1 MRYDTVF
8 LDVDGTLLYVDL
20 DVEGYVR
27 DLGAYT
33 SNGPLTVERA
43 SGPVWESMHRHIKEN
58 IKHRDEES
66 LAGFKRRNAQSTAK
80 TLGISAPVETL
91 TEVADRRIS
100 FNPYPESERVMDEL
114 RTMGAKLY
122 AVSNW
127 DIQLEGVLE
136 NLGWL
141 RFFDGVI
148 VSAVVGSEKPD
159 GAIFEEALRASGR
172 SDNVDRVI
180 HVGNDPITDIFGA
193 SERGIAS
200 VFVDRRGDGIEAPGA
215 THVLSNLTGLP
226 ALVRG

>member
-27 DLGAYT
+27 DLGPYS

-43 SGPVWESMHRHIKEN
+43 SGPVWESMRRHIKEN

-66 LAGFKRRNAQSTAK
+66 LAGFKRYNAQTTAQA
-80 TLGISAPVETL
+80 LGISAPAETL
-91 TEVADRRIS
+91 TEVAERRIS

-114 RTMGAKLY
+114 RALAVKLY

-127 DIQLEGVLE
+127 DIQLEGVLDR
-136 NLGWL
+136 LGWL

-159 GAIFEEALRASGR
+159 GRIFEEALKASGNLE
-172 SDNVDRVI
+172 SVDRVI
-180 HVGNDPITDIFGA
+180 HVGNDPVTDVAGA

-200 VFVDRRGDGIEAPGA
+200 VFVDRRGGAETPGA
-215 THVLSNLTGLP
+215 THVLPDLTGLP

>member
-27 DLGAYT
+27 DLGPYT

-43 SGPVWESMHRHIKEN
+43 SGPVWESMRRHIKEN
-58 IKHRDEES
+58 VKHRDEES
-66 LAGFKRRNAQSTAK
+66 LAGFKRRNAQVTAEA
-80 TLGISAPVETL
+80 LGISAPAETL
-91 TEVADRRIS
+91 TEVADRRIC

-114 RTMGAKLY
+114 RAVGAKLY
-122 AVSNW
+122 AVSNR
-127 DIQLEGVLE
+127 DILLEGVLE
-136 NLGWL
+136 DLGWM

-159 GAIFEEALRASGR
+159 GAIFEEALRASGK

-180 HVGNDPITDIFGA
+180 HVGNDPVTDIVGA

-200 VFVDRRGDGIEAPGA
+200 VFVDRRDGAEAPGA
-215 THVLSNLTGLP
+215 TYVLPDLTGLP
-226 ALVRG
+226 SLVRG

>member
-27 DLGAYT
+27 DLGPYT
-33 SNGPLTVERA
+33 SNGHLTVERA
-43 SGPVWESMHRHIKEN
+43 SGPVWESMRRHIKEN

-66 LAGFKRRNAQSTAK
+66 LANFKRRNARITAK
-80 TLGISAPVETL
+80 ALGISASVETL
-91 TEVADRRIS
+91 TGAAERRIS

-114 RTMGAKLY
+114 RAMGAKLY

-127 DIQLEGVLE
+127 DILLEGVLDD
-136 NLGWL
+136 LGWM

-159 GAIFEEALRASGR
+159 GAIFDEALRASGK
-172 SDNVDRVI
+172 SDNVDDVI
-180 HVGNDPITDIFGA
+180 HVGNDPVSDIAGA
-193 SERGIAS
+193 SERGIDT
-200 VFVDRRGDGIEAPGA
+200 VFVDRRGGAEAPGA
-215 THVLSNLTGLP
+215 TYVLPDLTGLP